1 MARKPIKKRK
11 IVRKIVKKRIK
22 APKKPVVFNPKF
34 DLKIGTLEDPFH
46 IHQETVP
53 KGVSLQWITLSA
65 DDLIR
70 VQASGW
76 QAVKGQDAIKGNL
89 LVWAPNALADAQRD
103 ANIQRAKDQMQEVRD
118 LFQIKED
125 GRRAYDRS
133 FPLVSQSFMV
143 SSDYGQTPADA
154 KPLDV
159 EIKVNFRLSWRFQDA
174 AASLGLSPKEYAQRR
189 MSLYV
194 SGVLGGIIMPA
205 DGNAIELFEDG
216 NFNIVSRN

>member
-53 KGVSLQWITLSA
+53 EGVALQWITLSA
-65 DDLIR
+65 DDLVR

-76 QAVKGQDAIKGNL
+76 QAVEGQDAIKGNL
-89 LVWAPNALADAQRD
+89 LVWAPKALADAQRD
-103 ANIQRAKDQMQEVRD
+103 ANIQRAKDQVEEVRA
-118 LFQIKED
+118 LFQMDAGGHRE
-125 GRRAYDRS
+125 GTH
-133 FPLVSQSFMV
+133 FLLVSESFMV
-143 SSDYGQTPADA
+143 SSDYGCTPTGA

-174 AASLGLSPKEYAQRR
+174 AASLGLSPQEYAQRR